1 MRLIVLFFL
10 VVFVGFG
17 RAETHEGAD
26 LDLVDLHLLLKQ
38 INQLNQVITRYQK
51 DPTKHTEV
59 SLYSDQK
66 NELMHTFA
74 LQLLNTRERIG
85 INIEENEKQQ
95 QVLQKAL
102 LKSSKNNDIYTYFT
116 DTIQLKNLEVEAD
129 MYGFL
134 KKIRTSTDFFSQEKD
149 IKSISTSYLI
159 KLETYTAKTYTIP
172 NHLEDAKKQD
182 LQSALAQYKIKL
194 QTYIDVLRYIQQHP
208 KEVLAKNVLFNI
220 NMQWVLERIAGAIN
234 HIFPDM
240 NGLQN
245 AKILLSLGL
254 LAFLLALRQMVTAL
268 FVKALDYCVR
278 FTRKNA
284 NINIQEKIRN
294 SILAPIS
301 TFLFIYS
308 FDISI
313 DILYYPHPAPPHF
326 DMYLGVIYISLIAW
340 LVIALFKAY
349 GAAVLATLASRKNG
363 FRKEVVNLILKIAY
377 FFIFVLTI
385 LGVLKQLG
393 FNISTIIA
401 SLGIGGLAVALAVK
415 DVLANFFASVILL
428 LDNSFSQGDWIVCGE
443 VEGTVVEMG
452 LRRTTIRGFDNAL
465 FFVPN
470 SELAG
475 KSIRNWNRRKVGR
488 RIKMIVG
495 LTYSSPRES
504 LQKCVLGI
512 RQMLLN
518 HPNIAKDHDLDSVS
532 KQQLNDHH
540 DYIMDRQNIVSI
552 DDLMGYKSNLF
563 VYLDSFGD
571 SSINIFIYCFS
582 KSVVWEEWL
591 AIKEDVLFKIMQVV
605 EECGLS
611 FAFPSQSVYIES
623 MPTAPHA

>member
-1 MRLIVLFFL
+1 
-10 VVFVGFG
+10 
-17 RAETHEGAD
+17 
-26 LDLVDLHLLLKQ
+26 
-38 INQLNQVITRYQK
+38 
-51 DPTKHTEV
+51 
-59 SLYSDQK
+59 
-66 NELMHTFA
+66 
-74 LQLLNTRERIG
+74 
-85 INIEENEKQQ
+85 
-95 QVLQKAL
+95 
-102 LKSSKNNDIYTYFT
+102 
-116 DTIQLKNLEVEAD
+116 
-129 MYGFL
+129 
-134 KKIRTSTDFFSQEKD
+134 
-149 IKSISTSYLI
+149 
-159 KLETYTAKTYTIP
+159 
-172 NHLEDAKKQD
+172 
-182 LQSALAQYKIKL
+182 
-194 QTYIDVLRYIQQHP
+194 
-208 KEVLAKNVLFNI
+208 
-220 NMQWVLERIAGAIN
+220 
-234 HIFPDM
+234 
-240 NGLQN
+240 
-245 AKILLSLGL
+245 
-254 LAFLLALRQMVTAL
+254 
-268 FVKALDYCVR
+268 
-278 FTRKNA
+278 
-284 NINIQEKIRN
+284 
-294 SILAPIS
+294 
-301 TFLFIYS
+301 
-308 FDISI
+308 
-313 DILYYPHPAPPHF
+313 
-326 DMYLGVIYISLIAW
+326 MYLGVVYISLIAW

-415 DVLANFFASVILL
+415 DMLANFFASVILL
-428 LDNSFSQGDWIVCGE
+428 LDNSFNQGDWIVCGE

-475 KSIRNWNRRKVGR
+475 KSIRNWNRRKMGR

-512 RQMLLN
+512 RQMLEQ
-518 HPNIAKDHDLDSVS
+518 HPQIAKDVDLDSS
-532 KQQLNDHH
+532 EHDHH
-540 DYIMDRQNIVSI
+540 DYMDRQNIVSLN
-552 DDLMGYKSNLF
+552 DLMGYKSNLF

>member
-1 MRLIVLFFL
+1 MRFIVLLFL
-10 VVFVGFG
+10 VIFMGLG
-17 RAETHEGAD
+17 RAETHEGGD
-26 LDLVDLHLLLKQ
+26 LDLIDLHLLLKQ
-38 INQLNQVITRYQK
+38 INQLNQAIIRYQK
-51 DPTKHTEV
+51 DPDKHTEV

-74 LQLLNTRERIG
+74 LKLLNPQEKIG
-85 INIEENEKQQ
+85 IDIDQNQREQG
-95 QVLQKAL
+95 VLQKAL
-102 LKSSKNNDIYTYFT
+102 IKSSKNNDIYTYLA
-116 DTIQLKNLEVEAD
+116 DTFKLKNLEVEMQ

-134 KKIRTSTDFFSQEKD
+134 EKMRTSTDLFSQEKD
-149 IKSISTSYLI
+149 VKGISTSYLV
-159 KLETYTAKTYTIP
+159 KLEDFAAKTYTIP
-172 NHLEDAKKQD
+172 KHLDEVKQHE
-182 LQSALAQYKIKL
+182 L
-194 QTYIDVLRYIQQHP
+194 QTALDQYQIRLKTYTDVLRYIQKNP
-208 KEVLAKNVLFNI
+208 KEVLARNIVFNI

-234 HIFPDM
+234 HIFPNT

-254 LAFLLALRQMVTAL
+254 LVFLLALRQVVTAL

-278 FTRKNA
+278 FSRKSA
-284 NINIQEKIRN
+284 NINIQAKIRD

-313 DILYYPHPAPPHF
+313 DILYYPHPAPAKF
-326 DMYLGVIYISLIAW
+326 DMYLGVIYISLVAW

-349 GAAVLATLASRKNG
+349 GAAILATLASKKNG
-363 FRKEVVNLILKIAY
+363 FRKEVINLILKIAY

-385 LGVLKQLG
+385 LGVLKQIG

-428 LDNSFSQGDWIVCGE
+428 LDNSFNQGDWIVCGD

-475 KSIRNWNRRKVGR
+475 KSIRNWNRRKMGR
-488 RIKMIVG
+488 RIKMIIGV
-495 LTYSSPRES
+495 TYDSPRES
-504 LQKCVLGI
+504 LQKCVVGI
-512 RQMLLN
+512 RQMLEQ
-518 HPNIAKDHDLDSVS
+518 HPYIAKDSDLDGIS
-532 KQQLNDHH
+532 DHEHH
-540 DYIMDRQNIVSI
+540 DYIMDRQHIVSFN
-552 DDLMGYKSNLF
+552 DLMGYKSNLF

-582 KSVVWEEWL
+582 KSVVWGEWL
-591 AIKEDVLFKIMQVV
+591 AIKEDVILKIMEVV
-605 EECGLS
+605 ESCGLS

-623 MPTAPHA
+623 MPHKD

>member
-1 MRLIVLFFL
+1 MRFIALLFL

-17 RAETHEGAD
+17 RAETHEGGD

-51 DPTKHTEV
+51 DPSKHTEV
-59 SLYSDQK
+59 SLYSDQR

-95 QVLQKAL
+95 HALQKAL
-102 LKSSKNNDIYTYFT
+102 LKSSKSNDIYTYFT
-116 DTIQLKNLEVEAD
+116 DTLQLKNLEVEAD

-149 IKSISTSYLI
+149 IKSISASYLI
-159 KLETYTAKTYTIP
+159 KLETYAAKTYAVP
-172 NHLEDAKKQD
+172 DRLEDIKKHE
-182 LQSALAQYKIKL
+182 LQSALEQYKIKL

-208 KEVLAKNVLFNI
+208 KDVLAKSVIFNI

-254 LAFLLALRQMVTAL
+254 LAFLLALRQLVTAL

-313 DILYYPHPAPPHF
+313 DILYYPHPAPARF
-326 DMYLGVIYISLIAW
+326 DMYLGVVYILLVAW

-349 GAAVLATLASRKNG
+349 GAAILATLASRKNG

-415 DVLANFFASVILL
+415 DMLANFFASVILL
-428 LDNSFSQGDWIVCGE
+428 LDNSFNQGDWIVCGD

-475 KSIRNWNRRKVGR
+475 KFVRNWSRRKMGR

-495 LTYSSPRES
+495 VTYSSSQEA

-512 RQMLLN
+512 RNMLLE
-518 HPNIAKDHDLDSVS
+518 HPRIAKGDDLDKIS
-532 KQQLNDHH
+532 KQQLSEHH
-540 DYIMDRQNIVSI
+540 EYLMDRQNIVSVN
-552 DDLMGYKSNLF
+552 DLMGYKADLF
-563 VYLDSFGD
+563 VYVDSFGD

-582 KSVVWEEWL
+582 KSIAWEEWL
-591 AIKEDVLFKIMQVV
+591 ATKEDVIFKIMGVV

-611 FAFPSQSVYIES
+611 FAFPSQSIYIES
-623 MPTAPHA
+623 MPAPHV

>member
-1 MRLIVLFFL
+1 MKMRFLLWALLVLFMGFL
-10 VVFVGFG
+10 
-17 RAETHEGAD
+17 RADTHEGGD
-26 LDLVDLHLLLKQ
+26 LDLIDLHLLLKQ

-66 NELMHTFA
+66 NELMHAFA
-74 LQLLNTRERIG
+74 LRLLNSQEKIG
-85 INIEENEKQQ
+85 INIQENTKQQ
-95 QVLQKAL
+95 HALQKAL
-102 LKSSKNNDIYTYFT
+102 LKSSKINDFYAYFSQ
-116 DTIQLKNLEVEAD
+116 TIQLKNLEVEAQ

-134 KKIRTSTDFFSQEKD
+134 EKIRTSTDLFSQERD
-149 IKSISTSYLI
+149 IKNITSTYLL
-159 KLETYTAKTYTIP
+159 KLEAFATRTYTIP
-172 NHLEDAKKQD
+172 EHLADIKKHE
-182 LQSALAQYKIKL
+182 LLGALENYQIKL
-194 QTYIDVLRYIQQHP
+194 QTYTDVLRYIQKHP
-208 KEVLAKNVLFNI
+208 KDVLAKNVVFNI
-220 NMQWVLERIAGAIN
+220 NMQWVLERIAGAVN

-245 AKILLSLGL
+245 AKILLSLGFL
-254 LAFLLALRQMVTAL
+254 VLLLALRQIVTAI

-278 FTRKNA
+278 FSRKNA

-313 DILYYPHPAPPHF
+313 DILYYPHPAPPRF
-326 DMYLGVIYISLIAW
+326 DMYLGVVYVSLIAW

-349 GAAVLATLASRKNG
+349 GAAILATLASRKNG
-363 FRKEVVNLILKIAY
+363 FRKEVINLILKIAY

-428 LDNSFSQGDWIVCGE
+428 LDNSFGQGDWIVCGD

-470 SELAG
+470 SELAS
-475 KSIRNWNRRKVGR
+475 KSIRNWNRRKMGR

-495 LTYSSPRES
+495 LTYGSSSEA

-512 RQMLLN
+512 RQMLEQ
-518 HPNIAKDHDLDSVS
+518 HPQIAKASDLENITDH
-532 KQQLNDHH
+532 DHH
-540 DYIMDRQNIVSI
+540 DYIMERQNIVSFN
-552 DDLMGYKSNLF
+552 DLMGYKSNLF

-582 KSVVWEEWL
+582 KSVVWGEWL
-591 AIKEDVLFKIMQVV
+591 AIKEDVMLKIMKVV
-605 EECGLS
+605 EDCGLS

-623 MPTAPHA
+623 MPHPS

>member
-1 MRLIVLFFL
+1 M
-10 VVFVGFG
+10 
-17 RAETHEGAD
+17 E
-26 LDLVDLHLLLKQ
+26 
-38 INQLNQVITRYQK
+38 
-51 DPTKHTEV
+51 
-59 SLYSDQK
+59 
-66 NELMHTFA
+66 
-74 LQLLNTRERIG
+74 
-85 INIEENEKQQ
+85 
-95 QVLQKAL
+95 
-102 LKSSKNNDIYTYFT
+102 
-116 DTIQLKNLEVEAD
+116 
-129 MYGFL
+129 
-134 KKIRTSTDFFSQEKD
+134 D
-149 IKSISTSYLI
+149 IK
-159 KLETYTAKTYTIP
+159 KHE
-172 NHLEDAKKQD
+172 
-182 LQSALAQYKIKL
+182 LQSALEQYKIKL

-208 KEVLAKNVLFNI
+208 KDVLAKSVIFNI

-254 LAFLLALRQMVTAL
+254 LAFLLALRQLVTAL

-313 DILYYPHPAPPHF
+313 DILYYPHPAPARF
-326 DMYLGVIYISLIAW
+326 DMYLGVVYILLVAW

-349 GAAVLATLASRKNG
+349 GAAILATLASRKNG

-415 DVLANFFASVILL
+415 DMLANFFASVILL
-428 LDNSFSQGDWIVCGE
+428 LDNSFNQGDWIVCGD

-475 KSIRNWNRRKVGR
+475 KFVRNWSRRKMGR

-495 LTYSSPRES
+495 VTYSSSQEA

-512 RQMLLN
+512 RNMLLE
-518 HPNIAKDHDLDSVS
+518 HPRIAKGDDLDKIS
-532 KQQLNDHH
+532 KQQLSEHH
-540 DYIMDRQNIVSI
+540 EYLMDRQNIVSVN
-552 DDLMGYKSNLF
+552 DLMGYKADLF
-563 VYLDSFGD
+563 VYVDSFGD

-582 KSVVWEEWL
+582 KSIAWEEWL
-591 AIKEDVLFKIMQVV
+591 ATKEDVIFKIMGVV

-611 FAFPSQSVYIES
+611 FAFPSQSIYIES
-623 MPTAPHA
+623 MPAPHV